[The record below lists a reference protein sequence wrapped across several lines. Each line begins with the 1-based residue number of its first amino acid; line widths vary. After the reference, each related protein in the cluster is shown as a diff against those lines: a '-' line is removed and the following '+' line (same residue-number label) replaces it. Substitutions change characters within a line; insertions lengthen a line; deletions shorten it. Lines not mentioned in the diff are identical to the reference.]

1 MASPIPLDGCIVPS
15 LIASPLIV
23 GGGLAGAAAG
33 IDLARAGH
41 APLLLERETGAHDKI
56 CGEFLSG
63 EALAALAALGVDA
76 RALGAVPLTHVEINY
91 GRRQAA
97 AGLPFPALSV
107 SRRVLDAALLEQAAA
122 AGVAVRRGVTVREVT
137 VREVTSREARP
148 SVAHTN
154 EGDIEASAL
163 LLASGKHDVRGAPR
177 PDGPDEIGFKMYFRD
192 AALSRRLANTVAVT
206 FFEGGYAGVQ
216 PVEGGRLNLSLLID
230 GAQYRALGS
239 WPALLERLCRE
250 PALAALADA
259 EALLPRPLAI
269 SRVPYG
275 HLAGPTNDGLWRLG
289 DQAAVIPSFCG
300 DGMAIALESGRL
312 AAAMLAAGATAAE
325 YQRALRIRTRRP
337 VRLAM
342 AALRLTRHPLGRLAA
357 MVGLS
362 AAPGGLA
369 VLARLT
375 RVADPHALAP
385 V

>member
-1 MASPIPLDGCIVPS
+1 MPP

-41 APLLLERETGAHDKI
+41 APLLLEREAGAHDKI

-63 EALAALAALGVDA
+63 EAVAALAALGVDA
-76 RALGAVPLTHVEINY
+76 RALGAVPMTRVEINT
-91 GRRQAA
+91 GHRRVAA
-97 AGLPFPALSV
+97 SLPFPALSL
-107 SRRVLDAALLEQAAA
+107 SRRVLDMAVLERAAA
-122 AGVAVRRGVTVREVT
+122 VGVTVRRGVTVREV
-137 VREVTSREARP
+137 EP
-148 SVAHTN
+148 GVAHTS
-154 EGDIEASAL
+154 EGDIAASAL

-177 PDGPDEIGFKMYFRD
+177 PEGPDEIGFKMYFRD
-192 AALSRRLANTVAVT
+192 AALSRSLAGTVAVT
-206 FFEGGYAGVQ
+206 FFDGGYAGLQ
-216 PVEGGRLNLSLLID
+216 PVEGGRLNLCLLID
-230 GAQYRALGS
+230 GAHYRALGG

-250 PALAALADA
+250 PALAPLAHA

-275 HLAGPTNDGLWRLG
+275 HLAAPATDGLWRLG

-312 AAAMLAAGATAAE
+312 AAAMLAGGATAAA
-325 YQRALRIRTRRP
+325 YQRALLLRTRRP

-342 AALRLTRHPLGRLAA
+342 AALRLARHPVGRWAA

-362 AAPGGLA
+362 AVPGALA
-369 VLARLT
+369 LLARLT
-375 RVADPHALAP
+375 RVSDPHAR
-385 V
+385 

>member
-1 MASPIPLDGCIVPS
+1 M
-15 LIASPLIV
+15 ASPLIV

-41 APLLLERETGAHDKI
+41 APLLLEREAGAHDKI

-63 EALAALAALGVDA
+63 EAVAALAGLGVDA
-76 RALGAVPLTHVEINY
+76 RTLGAVPMTRVEINT
-91 GRRQAA
+91 GHRRVAA
-97 AGLPFPALSV
+97 SLPFPALSL
-107 SRRVLDAALLEQAAA
+107 SRRVLDMAVLEQAAA
-122 AGVAVRRGVTVREVT
+122 VGVTVRRGVSVREVT
-137 VREVTSREARP
+137 VREATTREVTSREAGP
-148 SVAHTN
+148 AVAHTS
-154 EGDIEASAL
+154 EGDIAASTL

-192 AALSRRLANTVAVT
+192 AALSCRLAGTVAVT
-206 FFEGGYAGVQ
+206 FFDGGYAGLQ
-216 PVEGGRLNLSLLID
+216 PVEGGRINLCLLID
-230 GAQYRALGS
+230 GVHYRALGG

-275 HLAGPTNDGLWRLG
+275 HLAAPATDGLWRLG

-312 AAAMLAAGATAAE
+312 AAAMLADGATAAA
-325 YQRALRIRTRRP
+325 YQRALLLRTRRP

-342 AALRLTRHPLGRLAA
+342 AALRLARHPLGRWAA

-362 AAPGGLA
+362 AVPGGLA
-369 VLARLT
+369 LLARLT
-375 RVADPHALAP
+375 RVADPRARAP
-385 V
+385 SRTEAHRN